1 MDAEFVA
8 ASRLFINIEKN
19 FLTFNKILNNMI
31 IMLVYIVLK
40 MNEYEIKK
48 CILHIPQPNES
59 Q

>member
-48 CILHIPQPNES
+48 YILHIPQPNES